1 MLTSSPRYG
10 TGTPKGVLIN
20 QFPFPILPI
29 DPSMETIPPHLGEG
43 PRVARGWG
51 RVTPGNKKHYSTLL
65 KTAIF

>member
-29 DPSMETIPPHLGEG
+29 DPSMETFPPHLGEG
-43 PRVARGWG
+43 PRVARGG
-51 RVTPGNKKHYSTLL
+51 AKNYYSTLL